1 MKREVSIKRSF
12 VYYQKGLIKERC
24 QIKERVYMK
33 KGKGG
38 KKNKKKTKTYPKK
51 RGNVITN
58 SIPKQYKNKT
68 NTKMIKTNPIPKHI
82 ITK

>member
-1 MKREVSIKRSF
+1 MKREVSIKREF

-24 QIKERVYMK
+24 QIKEGVYMK

-51 RGNVITN
+51 IGNVITKR
-58 SIPKQYKNKT
+58 IPKG
-68 NTKMIKTNPIPKHI
+68 
-82 ITK
+82 